1 MPNFEVISSGNIEL
15 STITEKG
22 RSEEL
27 GGLSLGMKKLNFAK
41 CLFSKQTTKEESGE
55 KKFHN
60 GSTPTHILMSL
71 SYSSRFL
78 LRLAYFDH
86 NYNNLM

>member
-1 MPNFEVISSGNIEL
+1 M

-41 CLFSKQTTKEESGE
+41 CLFSKQTTKEESG
-55 KKFHN
+55 KKI
-60 GSTPTHILMSL
+60 SQWKYTYAYILMSL

-86 NYNNLM
+86 NYNNLK

>member
-1 MPNFEVISSGNIEL
+1 MPNFEVFLQGTLNL

-55 KKFHN
+55 KNFTMEVH
-60 GSTPTHILMSL
+60 
-71 SYSSRFL
+71 
-78 LRLAYFDH
+78 LRIF
-86 NYNNLM
+86 

>member
-1 MPNFEVISSGNIEL
+1 MPNLLNIEL
-15 STITEKG
+15 STMTEKG

-41 CLFSKQTTKEESGE
+41 CLFSKLLKRSG

-78 LRLAYFDH
+78 LRLAYFDR
-86 NYNNLM
+86 NYNNLMRKK